1 MAQRTFDIDSLAK
14 RYGLTAQAVR
24 KYIREKEA
32 LINKDGVHVKKVGK
46 SWIVD
51 EVAVKIIDGL
61 RNVST
66 SVVENA
72 AEADRVT
79 ELLEEN
85 SSLKSQLLVKMDELA
100 QAHKALSETH
110 KLLADS
116 RIKAIEAKGS
126 ADKYEAERD
135 SLKLSMEEL
144 KKSNDLI
151 TKMSQKTLDE
161 NKELE
166 AEVSELRDTVCRY
179 AADMKAIDDKY
190 NEAVARSA
198 EEKQA
203 YETEAAERLKQL
215 HEAEQANVELMAELE
230 KYRNAGHE
238 KQRRPHYRPGWG
250 RKSSRYL
257 RN

>member
-1 MAQRTFDIDSLAK
+1 MAQRTFDIDNLAE

-32 LINKDGVHVKKVGK
+32 VINKDGIHVKKVGK
-46 SWIVD
+46 AWIID
-51 EVAVKIIDGL
+51 SEAVKIIDEL

-100 QAHKALSETH
+100 QAHKALAETH

-135 SLKLSMEEL
+135 SLKLSMDEL
-144 KKSNDLI
+144 KNSNELI
-151 TKMSQKTLDE
+151 TEMSRKTLSE
-161 NKELE
+161 NKALE
-166 AEVSELRDTVCRY
+166 AKVSELKDTVERY
-179 AADMKAIDDKY
+179 EAEIKASADKFS
-190 NEAVARSA
+190 EAVARSI
-198 EEKQA
+198 EEKHA
-203 YETEAAERLKQL
+203 YEVEASERLKRLQ
-215 HEAEQANVELMAELE
+215 EAEKDKEELITELE
-230 KYRNAGHE
+230 KYRKNEQE
-238 KQRRPHYRPGWG
+238 KQRKPHYRPRWG
-250 RKSSRYL
+250 RKPSRYL

>member
-1 MAQRTFDIDSLAK
+1 MAQRTFDIDNLAE

-32 LINKDGVHVKKVGK
+32 VINKDGIHVKKVGK
-46 SWIVD
+46 AWIID
-51 EVAVKIIDGL
+51 SEAVKIIDEL

-100 QAHKALSETH
+100 QAHKALAETH

-135 SLKLSMEEL
+135 SLKLSMDEL
-144 KKSNDLI
+144 KNSNELI
-151 TKMSQKTLDE
+151 TEMSRETLSK
-161 NKELE
+161 NKVLE
-166 AEVSELRDTVCRY
+166 AKVSELKDTVERY
-179 AADMKAIDDKY
+179 EAEIKASADKFS
-190 NEAVARSA
+190 EAVARSI
-198 EEKQA
+198 EEKHA
-203 YETEAAERLKQL
+203 YEVEASERLKRLQ
-215 HEAEQANVELMAELE
+215 EAEKDKEELITELE
-230 KYRNAGHE
+230 KYRKNEQE
-238 KQRRPHYRPGWG
+238 KQRKPHYRPGWG
-250 RKSSRYL
+250 RKPSRYL

>member
-1 MAQRTFDIDSLAK
+1 MAQRTFDIDNLAE

-32 LINKDGVHVKKVGK
+32 VINKDGIHVKKVGK
-46 SWIVD
+46 AWIID
-51 EVAVKIIDGL
+51 SEAVKIIDEL

-100 QAHKALSETH
+100 QAHKALAETH

-135 SLKLSMEEL
+135 SLKLSMDEL
-144 KKSNDLI
+144 KNSNELI
-151 TKMSQKTLDE
+151 TEMSRETLSK
-161 NKELE
+161 NKVLE
-166 AEVSELRDTVCRY
+166 AKVSELKDTVDRY
-179 AADMKAIDDKY
+179 EADMKAMDDKY
-190 NEAVARSA
+190 NEAVARSIEDKQAHETKAA
-198 EEKQA
+198 EMEKQ
-203 YETEAAERLKQL
+203 LN
-215 HEAEQANVELMAELE
+215 EAEQANVELMAELE
-230 KYRNAGHE
+230 KYRNAEHE

-250 RKSSRYL
+250 RKPSRYL

>member
-1 MAQRTFDIDSLAK
+1 MAQRTFDIDNLAE

-32 LINKDGVHVKKVGK
+32 VINKDGIHVKKVGK
-46 SWIVD
+46 AWIID
-51 EVAVKIIDGL
+51 SEAVKIIDEL

-100 QAHKALSETH
+100 QAHKALAETH

-135 SLKLSMEEL
+135 SLKLSMDE
-144 KKSNDLI
+144 LI
-151 TKMSQKTLDE
+151 TEMSRETLSK
-161 NKELE
+161 NKVLE
-166 AEVSELRDTVCRY
+166 AKVSELKDTVERY
-179 AADMKAIDDKY
+179 EADMKAMDDKY
-190 NEAVARSA
+190 NEAVARSIEDKQAHETKAA
-198 EEKQA
+198 EMEKQ
-203 YETEAAERLKQL
+203 LN
-215 HEAEQANVELMAELE
+215 EAEQANVELMAELE
-230 KYRNAGHE
+230 KYRNAEHE

-250 RKSSRYL
+250 RKPSRYL

>member
-1 MAQRTFDIDSLAK
+1 MAQRTFAIDSLAE

-32 LINKDGVHVKKVGK
+32 LINKDGIHVKKVGK
-46 SWIVD
+46 AWIID
-51 EVAVKIIDGL
+51 SAAVKIIDEL

-66 SVVENA
+66 SIVENA

-85 SSLKSQLLVKMDELA
+85 SSLKSQLLVKMDELT
-100 QAHKALSETH
+100 QAHKALAETH

-135 SLKLSMEEL
+135 SLKLSMDEL
-144 KKSNDLI
+144 KKANDLI

-161 NKELE
+161 NKALE
-166 AEVSELRDTVCRY
+166 AKVSELKETVGRY
-179 AADMKAIDDKY
+179 EADMKAIDDKY
-190 NEAVARSA
+190 SEAVARNA

-203 YETEAAERLKQL
+203 YEAEAAERLNQL
-215 HEAEQANVELMAELE
+215 HEAEQVNMELMEELE
-230 KYRNAGHE
+230 KYRNAEQE
-238 KQRRPHYRPGWG
+238 KQRKPHYRPGWG
-250 RKSSRYL
+250 RKPSRYL